1 MTSTAGVALVQQEI
15 QSPSLMQYIYMETNF
30 QDPSKFAAA
39 AAAAAPAAAEAP
51 KEEPKVEEEE
61 EESDEDFGMGLFD

>member
-1 MTSTAGVALVQQEI
+1 MDYPGTPQNINVMHLTTFI
-15 QSPSLMQYIYMETNF
+15 QIIYLDF

-39 AAAAAPAAAEAP
+39 AATAAPAAAEAP
-51 KEEPKVEEEE
+51 KEEPKKVEEEE